1 MTASAYLIYNPIAG
15 QGDAEQDLAMI
26 QSNLRELDLQ
36 IYQTTPEIDADQL
49 ASQAVTSGASLIIVS
64 GGDGTL
70 SLAASALVG
79 TGIPLGVIPRGTANA
94 LAAAL
99 GIPGKIEDAC
109 RTILANHRRAI
120 DAATCNDQPM
130 LLLAGVGFEA
140 ETVEQADRETKD
152 RFGTLAYVI
161 AGIQQLGTI
170 NPFKTILETE
180 ERIIEVSAA
189 AVTVANIA
197 PSTSVLAQGPDQII
211 SDDGLL
217 DITIVAPEGIGG
229 AIAASYQL
237 FRTSLEEKAVKRDD
251 VGYFR
256 AKSVTIT
263 TDPPQKV
270 VIDGELSGITPI
282 EVKSIPNG
290 LTIIVPAVSTDR
302 PLDSLQ
308 GLPELNIQHKTLKSS
323 DSQTPEG

>member
-1 MTASAYLIYNPIAG
+1 MTSKAYLIYNPVAG
-15 QGDAEQDLAMI
+15 QGNGEEDLAVI
-26 QSNLRELDLQ
+26 QNFLCDLDLQ
-36 IYQTTPEIDADQL
+36 VCQTTPERDADQL
-49 ASQAVTSGASLIIVS
+49 AHTAVEAGASLVIAS

-79 TGIPLGVIPRGTANA
+79 TGIPFGIIPRGTANA

-99 GIPGKIEDAC
+99 GIPDGIEDAC
-109 RTILANHRRAI
+109 RTILANHLRTI

-130 LLLAGVGFEA
+130 LLLTGVGFEA

-161 AGIQQLGTI
+161 SGIRQLGTI
-170 NPFKTILETE
+170 EKFRTTLETD

-197 PSTSVLAQGPDQII
+197 PPTSVLAQGPDQII

-237 FRTSLEEKAVKRDD
+237 FRTALGEQAVDRDD

-256 AKSVTIT
+256 TNSVTIT

-270 VIDGELSGITPI
+270 VIDGELAGMTPI
-282 EVKSIPNG
+282 TVKSIPQG
-290 LTIIVPAVSTDR
+290 LTIIVPDSTQDR
-302 PLDSLQ
+302 PLESLV
-308 GLPELNIQHKTLKSS
+308 GLPDLNITHKKLES
-323 DSQTPEG
+323 DTHSEN

>member
-1 MTASAYLIYNPIAG
+1 MTASVHLIYNPIAG
-15 QGDAEQDLAMI
+15 QGNAEQDLAMI
-26 QSNLRELDLQ
+26 QSSLSGLNLQ
-36 IYQTTPEIDADQL
+36 VYQTTPEIDADQL
-49 ASQAVTSGASLIIVS
+49 ASQAVASGASLVIAS

-79 TGIPLGVIPRGTANA
+79 TDIPLGVIPRGTANA

-99 GIPGKIEDAC
+99 GIPDEIEDAC

-161 AGIQQLGTI
+161 AGIRQLGTI
-170 NPFKTILETE
+170 NPFKTVLETD

-189 AVTVANIA
+189 AITVANIA
-197 PSTSVLAQGPDQII
+197 PPTSVLAQGPDQII

-237 FRTSLEEKAVKRDD
+237 FRTALNEEAVDSND
-251 VGYFR
+251 IGYFR

-270 VIDGELSGITPI
+270 VIDGELSGMTPI
-282 EVKSIPNG
+282 TVESIPQG
-290 LTIIVPAVSTDR
+290 LTLIVPAVSTDR
-302 PLDSLQ
+302 PLDSLT
-308 GLPELNIQHKTLKSS
+308 GLPDLKIQHKILKS
-323 DSQTPEG
+323 DSPSPEG